1 MTLFSRLFTTVG
13 LGLTLL
19 FEGCTGCTNLLLSK
33 GVTTDG
39 SNIIAYNADASNFY
53 TTIYHYPA
61 GKHDQNATRKMW
73 TWE

>member
-1 MTLFSRLFTTVG
+1 MFYSII
-13 LGLTLL
+13 LL
-19 FEGCTGCTNLLLSK
+19 FNYFFFITIQGCTNLLINKEISS
-33 GVTTDG
+33 DG

-61 GKHDQNATRKMW
+61 TKNNKSNMTRKMW